1 MVGHCLK
8 RTSETVY
15 LHAMVHGKYWLFFP
29 ICVFTEF
36 FFKCQNYFFLP
47 ESYVKAETPREK
59 VEIKKKEK
67 QIPPHDF
74 KYFLQISILCG
85 VGFFNRPTFLAF
97 AIVPLFYWF
106 QRGVSIHSVVTP
118 FQMFN
123 CRILSM
129 GKDTGLLFQFELT
142 CVFR

>member
-15 LHAMVHGKYWLFFP
+15 LHAMVH
-29 ICVFTEF
+29 
-36 FFKCQNYFFLP
+36 
-47 ESYVKAETPREK
+47 ESYVKAETPRERA
-59 VEIKKKEK
+59 EIKKKEK
-67 QIPPHDF
+67 RIPPHDF
-74 KYFLQISILCG
+74 KYFLQISILCA
-85 VGFFNRPTFLAF
+85 VGFFNRPTFIAF

-129 GKDTGLLFQFELT
+129 GKDIGLLFQFELT

>member
-15 LHAMVHGKYWLFFP
+15 LHAMVHGKYCNLCFHG
-29 ICVFTEF
+29 I
-36 FFKCQNYFFLP
+36 FFKYQNYFFPP

-129 GKDTGLLFQFELT
+129 GKDIELLFQFELT

>member
-1 MVGHCLK
+1 MQWFMVNTDCFSNL
-8 RTSETVY
+8 Y
-15 LHAMVHGKYWLFFP
+15 FHGIFF
-29 ICVFTEF
+29 IL
-36 FFKCQNYFFLP
+36 NYFFP

-129 GKDTGLLFQFELT
+129 GKDIGLLFQFELT
-142 CVFR
+142 FVFR

>member
-15 LHAMVHGKYWLFFP
+15 LHAMVHGKYCNLCFHG
-29 ICVFTEF
+29 I
-36 FFKCQNYFFLP
+36 FFKYQNYFFPP

-129 GKDTGLLFQFELT
+129 GKDIGLLFQFELT

>member
-1 MVGHCLK
+1 MVNTATDC
-8 RTSETVY
+8 
-15 LHAMVHGKYWLFFP
+15 FFQF
-29 ICVFTEF
+29 VFSRIF
-36 FFKCQNYFFLP
+36 FFKYRILFPP

-129 GKDTGLLFQFELT
+129 GKDIGLFFNLN
-142 CVFR
+142 